1 MIEIKFEVD
10 NYRSAA
16 YDGDKLVG
24 MAEFSVA
31 NDIWTI
37 THTETDPAY
46 GGQGI
51 GKKLIKC
58 LVEEARASKV
68 KIIPLCSFAVR
79 EFEKNLDYQ
88 DVKFE
93 D

>member
-1 MIEIKFEVD
+1 MIEIKFEVE

-31 NDIWTI
+31 NDVWTI
-37 THTETDPAY
+37 THTETDPNY

-51 GKKLIKC
+51 GKRLIKC
-58 LVEEARASKV
+58 LVLEARASRV
-68 KIIPLCSFAVR
+68 KIVPLCSFAAK
-79 EFEKNLDYQ
+79 EFEKNSDYM
-88 DVKFE
+88 DVKE